1 MKLAKQIVKEA
12 RMPWHREWEGNRIP
26 PPLIIIPED
35 MIEDIIAAKLMP
47 VRDAIQFVLNDSKEE
62 WSGTMLTNKTDKAL
76 CEILDMLSDE
86 EK

>member
-1 MKLAKQIVKEA
+1 MKLAREIADDIYKEVLMTSEELCA
-12 RMPWHREWEGNRIP
+12 VEH
-26 PPLIIIPED
+26 
-35 MIEDIIAAKLMP
+35 IIAAKLMP
-47 VRDAIQFVLNDSKEE
+47 VRDAIQFVLDDSKEE